1 MLKVRNLYAGY
12 GHLEVVRGVSFHVA
26 LGEIVALV
34 GANGAG
40 KTTLLRTLAGLQ
52 PVWSGEVSLQGRD
65 IRGMPAWRGIL
76 QGMTLVP
83 EGRLVFADMSVMDNL
98 MVGGYRNPDRRTDIA
113 EMLALFPRL
122 DERRQQQAGTLSG
135 GEQQMLAIARALVG
149 RPRLL
154 LLDEPSMGLAPRIV
168 SELFRLIHDLRRKD
182 LTVLL
187 VEQNAVA
194 ALQIADRAYVLET
207 GAITLEG
214 DANEL
219 RDHPEVRRAYLGQG
233 TIGEES

>member
-1 MLKVRNLYAGY
+1 MLKVRNLRCGY
-12 GHLEVVRGVSFHVA
+12 GRLEVIKGVSFHA
-26 LGEIVALV
+26 APGEVVALV

-40 KTTLLRTLAGLQ
+40 KSTLLRTLAGLL
-52 PVWSGEVSLQGRD
+52 PCWSGTIEAQGRP
-65 IRGMPAWRGIL
+65 IAGQPAWRAIL
-76 QGMTLVP
+76 NGLTLVP
-83 EGRLVFADMSVMDNL
+83 EGRLVFAGMSVMDNL
-98 MVGGYRNPDRRTDIA
+98 LVGGYRNPDRRAVIG
-113 EMLALFPRL
+113 EMLDLFPRL
-122 DERRQQQAGTLSG
+122 RERARQPAGTLSG
-135 GEQQMLAIARALVG
+135 GEQQMLAIARALAG

-154 LLDEPSMGLAPRIV
+154 LLDEPSMGLAPLMVR
-168 SELFRLIHDLRRKD
+168 ELFGLIRELRRND

-214 DANEL
+214 DASDL

-233 TIGEES
+233 EIEDAP